1 MLKQFFIYLVL
12 SILVVLFAR
21 YAQLIIANIDVFF
34 SYINLKLTPIFSQTG
49 LGFITRK
56 VLVLMLLPLI
66 IIGIP
71 ALIYRAIKGREMP
84 HLIACV
90 WVVWTIIVLS
100 DILIP

>member
-66 IIGIP
+66 IIGLP
-71 ALIYRAIKGREMP
+71 AVIYRAIKGHEMP
-84 HLIACV
+84 HLLASV